1 MPAGQDNN
9 DRRRFFECVDFL
21 GPLSD
26 NPRNTL
32 VMGAGLH
39 TIRALYEVPRYLVLP
54 NFFSRTMTGELLN
67 FALSNQSG
75 FEQTTVGKNKGEV
88 KLTVRKSVGIRELGC
103 LRHDIEVRLRTLV
116 PEFIV
121 SLAINE
127 FRLSTT
133 EIQLV
138 AHGDGAFYHRHIDTF
153 TGEAALDQRPQRMIS
168 GVYYF
173 NSEPRGFSGGELR
186 LYALA
191 GEAPKFVDIES
202 EHNSLVVFP
211 SWVPHEV
218 RPVSC
223 PSGRFI
229 DSRFAIN
236 CWFCRTTP

>member
-88 KLTVRKSVGIRELGC
+88 KLTVRKSVGIREPGRKALG
-103 LRHDIEVRLRTLV
+103 
-116 PEFIV
+116 
-121 SLAINE
+121 
-127 FRLSTT
+127 
-133 EIQLV
+133 
-138 AHGDGAFYHRHIDTF
+138 G
-153 TGEAALDQRPQRMIS
+153 
-168 GVYYF
+168 
-173 NSEPRGFSGGELR
+173 
-186 LYALA
+186 
-191 GEAPKFVDIES
+191 K
-202 EHNSLVVFP
+202 
-211 SWVPHEV
+211 
-218 RPVSC
+218 
-223 PSGRFI
+223 
-229 DSRFAIN
+229 
-236 CWFCRTTP
+236 